1 MVTIWWSD
9 VDTELGVFGLA
20 SSAHGLRA
28 LFLPDDAASHEAA
41 FRRTFHGD
49 DLRPDEGQN
58 AGAELQLREYLA
70 GERRVF
76 ELPLDPVGT
85 AFQRQVWDA
94 LWDIPYGE
102 VTSYG
107 EIARRIGNPKSVRAV
122 GAANGANPIAV
133 ILPCHRVIGSDG
145 SLTGYGGGLP
155 LKRKL
160 LELEGVQLKN
170 TSGYQQAALTS

>member
-1 MVTIWWSD
+1 MTTIWWSD

-20 SSAHGLRA
+20 SSEQGLRA
-28 LFLPDDAASHEAA
+28 LYLPDGSPSHEAA
-41 FRRTFHGD
+41 FQRTFRQD
-49 DLRPDEGQN
+49 DLRPDDGHN
-58 AGAELQLREYLA
+58 AVAERQLREYLA

-85 AFQRQVWDA
+85 PFQRQVWEA
-94 LWDIPYGE
+94 LWEIPYGE
-102 VTSYG
+102 VTTYG

-160 LELEGVQLKN
+160 LELEGVRAPGD
-170 TSGYQQAALTS
+170 SGYRQSVLTA

>member
-1 MVTIWWSD
+1 MTTIWWSD

-20 SSAHGLRA
+20 SSEHGLRA
-28 LFLPDDAASHEAA
+28 LYLPDDTLSHETA
-41 FRRTFHGD
+41 FRRSFRHDNLQPD
-49 DLRPDEGQN
+49 DGHN
-58 AGAELQLREYLA
+58 AEAERQLREYLA

-85 AFQRQVWDA
+85 PFQRQVWDA

-102 VTSYG
+102 VTTYG

-160 LELEGVQLKN
+160 LELEGVQVPGD
-170 TSGYQQAALTS
+170 SGYRQAALAS